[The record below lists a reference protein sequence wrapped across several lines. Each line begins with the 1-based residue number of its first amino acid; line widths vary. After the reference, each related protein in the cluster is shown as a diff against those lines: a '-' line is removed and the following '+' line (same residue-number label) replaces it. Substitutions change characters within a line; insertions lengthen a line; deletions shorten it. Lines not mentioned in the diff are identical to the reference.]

1 MFLLFNFLYRR
12 PSENL
17 RSKSAF
23 STNSDHYQYNSLPIT
38 ISTNSSIHAVPCAKD
53 PRKIQFIYGKN
64 NQDYQSVQPVVVEC
78 ADACDTTPVNPN
90 NQHFSKTYYTTADCG
105 DNSYPAFP
113 NVKTSFSTEISDA
126 LFNQGRCICS
136 RANNTLASTG
146 TKRCV
151 LKNQNSEDSYEN
163 YNPRADKPEF
173 NR

>member
-1 MFLLFNFLYRR
+1 
-12 PSENL
+12 
-17 RSKSAF
+17 
-23 STNSDHYQYNSLPIT
+23 
-38 ISTNSSIHAVPCAKD
+38 VPCAKD

-90 NQHFSKTYYTTADCG
+90 NQHFSKT
-105 DNSYPAFP
+105 
-113 NVKTSFSTEISDA
+113 DA